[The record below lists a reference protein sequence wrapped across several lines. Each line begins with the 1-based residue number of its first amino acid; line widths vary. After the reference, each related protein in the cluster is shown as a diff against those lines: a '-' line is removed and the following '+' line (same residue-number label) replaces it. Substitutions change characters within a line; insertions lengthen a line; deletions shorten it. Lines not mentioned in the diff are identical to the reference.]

1 MPAPAAAAVL
11 CTSVPTCAALAAG
24 VIASLSMFSVHDADG
39 ASRLS
44 EVADIAAAAAAR
56 AAEAT
61 LLELDEKPTAVVGA
75 VAAALAATAA
85 GSHAQQV
92 RTLAARAA
100 AQSSGDVAVAV
111 QRALDLVDM
120 LQMRVAERRWR
131 DDLSSSIGDL
141 HPVPKIPAL
150 EPDPQPSRGL
160 ACSTLRQK
168 QRIRHYDYHLIKN
181 VNQFCRRPILS
192 AEALFTPCI
201 ALARLLMLALQ
212 PRPKTLEVRPHPSQS
227 QRTTDCLSKRCAR
240 RGKSLKSRSRQSTAP
255 STTTFI
261 TSSLMR

>member
-1 MPAPAAAAVL
+1 
-11 CTSVPTCAALAAG
+11 
-24 VIASLSMFSVHDADG
+24 MFSVHDADG

-131 DDLSSSIGDL
+131 DDVSSSIGDL

-160 ACSTLRQK
+160 AYSTLRQK
-168 QRIRHYDYHLIKN
+168 QRIRHYHLIKN

-240 RGKSLKSRSRQSTAP
+240 RGKSSKSRSRQSTAP

>member
-24 VIASLSMFSVHDADG
+24 VIASLSIFSVHDADG

-61 LLELDEKPTAVVGA
+61 LLELDEKPTAVVRA

-131 DDLSSSIGDL
+131 DDLSSSAGDL

-160 ACSTLRQK
+160 TCSTLRQK
-168 QRIRHYDYHLIKN
+168 QRIRHYHLIKN

-240 RGKSLKSRSRQSTAP
+240 RGKSSKSRSRQSNAP